1 MTNPHVFEGFMGRSR
16 GMHPNDSRFEH
27 VFLSCDSP
35 VGGLCP
41 STGFVPQAWIHHKAA
56 RSLLPMRL
64 TVSTCFNHF
73 DKLDQLANP
82 PIWEMIHNAND

>member
-1 MTNPHVFEGFMGRSR
+1 MFLKDLWEEVEGCIQMIPGLNMF
-16 GMHPNDSRFEH
+16 F
-27 VFLSCDSP
+27 SCDSP

-64 TVSTCFNHF
+64 TVSICFNHF